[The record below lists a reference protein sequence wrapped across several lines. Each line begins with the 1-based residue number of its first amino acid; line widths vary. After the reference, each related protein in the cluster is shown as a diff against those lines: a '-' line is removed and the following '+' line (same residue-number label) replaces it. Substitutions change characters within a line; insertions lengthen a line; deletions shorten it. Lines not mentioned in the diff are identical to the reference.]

1 MELPSL
7 CHFRNEGIYHISSDP
22 VEVLIGEAWVPAKY
36 TDKGW
41 ASADGATLL
50 SGIEEWR
57 HYGKEEAGQGS
68 EGDGGVQARDAAYG
82 QTGPRQG
89 SNRQK
94 QKAGD
99 CDSIKRS
106 RQGTQNS

>member
-57 HYGKEEAGQGS
+57 HYGKEEGQGS
-68 EGDGGVQARDAAYG
+68 EGDGGVQARDAAHG
-82 QTGPRQG
+82 QTRTGQRAKG
-89 SNRQK
+89 QK
-94 QKAGD
+94 PKAGD
-99 CDSIKRS
+99 SNRAE
-106 RQGTQNS
+106 